1 MNSIYLG
8 GIAIQFKSLV
18 MAVLAFI
25 HGIDAIIG
33 LFILMII
40 FSSKNN
46 LDH

>member
-1 MNSIYLG
+1 MNSIYLA
-8 GIAIQFKSLV
+8 GIAFKFNSLA
-18 MAVLAFI
+18 MAFLAFI